1 MGREIAHVMGYQ
13 GIDWLKRPEREKE
26 ENVSMLIE
34 NLKIK
39 SSDIIADIG
48 AGSGYHVFK
57 MAPLAENGF
66 VYAVDIQ
73 IEMLVEIDKTKKS
86 TKVKNVKTV
95 LGTEKYRTSKN
106 SVDKVLMVDVYHEF
120 NFPAEMISSI
130 KKAMKPNGELFLLN
144 IEEKILLSQLKKFI
158 K

>member
-66 VYAVDIQ
+66 IMQ
-73 IEMLVEIDKTKKS
+73 
-86 TKVKNVKTV
+86 
-95 LGTEKYRTSKN
+95 
-106 SVDKVLMVDVYHEF
+106 
-120 NFPAEMISSI
+120 
-130 KKAMKPNGELFLLN
+130 
-144 IEEKILLSQLKKFI
+144 
-158 K
+158 